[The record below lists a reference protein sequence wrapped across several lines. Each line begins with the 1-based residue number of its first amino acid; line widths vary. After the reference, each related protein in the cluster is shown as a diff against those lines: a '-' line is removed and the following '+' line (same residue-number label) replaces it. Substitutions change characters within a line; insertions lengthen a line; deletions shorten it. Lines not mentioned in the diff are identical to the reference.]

1 MAKGHN
7 GIEKSFQPLVQG
19 YILAHSW
26 VLSKEFSFTFTFTS
40 IQEEY
45 YQRSIYSFYAS
56 DLILL
61 SPRRSPT
68 STLNNSAT
76 TQKKP
81 THVLQLPISR
91 LDRLFCVLRLE
102 IGDPFALP
110 SKCLETLREDRVR
123 VVVAGVHPVRI
134 HGAQVLDLELE
145 ERFGEL
151 LGVPKLL
158 GKVI

>member
-1 MAKGHN
+1 MR
-7 GIEKSFQPLVQG
+7 QYVPLNKRLKTFLYPIMPFCQRPPANPQSRLG
-19 YILAHSW
+19 LLLCQSALLLLA
-26 VLSKEFSFTFTFTS
+26 LPF
-40 IQEEY
+40 
-45 YQRSIYSFYAS
+45 
-56 DLILL
+56 LL
-61 SPRRSPT
+61 VDS
-68 STLNNSAT
+68 